1 MSLTISVQS
10 IDATG
15 ILTSIAGAVT
25 FSGSYSTGGDT
36 LDWTT
41 VLEQTGQTGQ
51 VAAFATPPVQATFES
66 QNGNAGYYVPVQG
79 NALNN
84 WKLKCFLGSGT
95 EVGAGAYPSSVTS
108 DVVVFQA
115 QFKRL
120 Q

>member
-1 MSLTISVQS
+1 MSLTITVQNV
-10 IDATG
+10 DATG
-15 ILTSIAGAVT
+15 TLTSITGGVT
-25 FSGSYSTGGDT
+25 FSGNYATGGDT

-41 VLEQTGQTGQ
+41 VVEQVGQSGQ
-51 VAAFATPPVQATFES
+51 IAAFATPPVQVKFES
-66 QNGNAGYYVPVQG
+66 QNGNAGYYVPVLG

-115 QFKRL
+115 YFLRL
-120 Q
+120 K